1 MVFVAAVLVCASFNH
16 QGSSIVI
23 QQLVVGDPH
32 TNTPQTQ
39 TQKQHTSHQDGEHEI
54 PPDSPQF
61 WVYLGISVGLV
72 VIAGVMS
79 GLTIGMSSL
88 DALKLK
94 LLQMNR
100 DSSEKEKK
108 QVARVTPVLDN
119 HHLLLCTLLIIN
131 SAAMEALPIFLDA
144 LVPSYIAIILS
155 VTVVLIFGEIIPQAV
170 CTKSPLAIGATFA
183 PFVRCLMILVY
194 PIAWPISKLLD
205 CAVGDEESS
214 SVLFKKSE
222 LNTLF
227 DLYQKGDDDSGL
239 QHDVVKMLHGAH
251 SFQTLMVKDV
261 NFTKA
266 NKIFTLSES
275 ETLTPKVVA
284 RIRECGHSRIPVYR
298 KTASNVVGVL
308 LAKKLI
314 GRAFGEDDTVSR
326 LSHETDKENALV
338 APYFVTPNT
347 LLREVLNEFQEGKC
361 HLALVTNEAQMAKD
375 NQTNLAYDPSLDPA
389 PVRLLGLITLE
400 EIIEVLIGEP
410 IWDEFD
416 ALTTK
421 QKQMRTSMANNPSNG
436 NPWALPPPSPR
447 ASVDG
452 SFRSSRAG
460 SMCSDDSGANW
471 QDSYQKGF
479 RTLAATDE
487 EKSLA
492 E

>member
-1 MVFVAAVLVCASFNH
+1 
-16 QGSSIVI
+16 
-23 QQLVVGDPH
+23 
-32 TNTPQTQ
+32 
-39 TQKQHTSHQDGEHEI
+39 
-54 PPDSPQF
+54 
-61 WVYLGISVGLV
+61 
-72 VIAGVMS
+72 
-79 GLTIGMSSL
+79 
-88 DALKLK
+88 
-94 LLQMNR
+94 
-100 DSSEKEKK
+100 
-108 QVARVTPVLDN
+108 
-119 HHLLLCTLLIIN
+119 
-131 SAAMEALPIFLDA
+131 
-144 LVPSYIAIILS
+144 
-155 VTVVLIFGEIIPQAV
+155 
-170 CTKSPLAIGATFA
+170 
-183 PFVRCLMILVY
+183 
-194 PIAWPISKLLD
+194 
-205 CAVGDEESS
+205 
-214 SVLFKKSE
+214 
-222 LNTLF
+222 
-227 DLYQKGDDDSGL
+227 
-239 QHDVVKMLHGAH
+239 MLHGAH